1 MASSAAILR
10 SAARSLRLRQPLDQQ
25 GCLLPRR
32 SIEVLSPTARFLS
45 SSVPTERHPSEPSS
59 RDSKG
64 QKSRNNEK
72 KDDIYERLSTK
83 ADKIL
88 DGLDEQKRL
97 LKQVADQMNGLD
109 EQKRLLKQVEDQMK
123 ENKHGEPIDL
133 TPWVVFSF
141 VLFVLYNFTKH

>member
-1 MASSAAILR
+1 MALAAAILR
-10 SAARSLRLRQPLDQQ
+10 STARSLRLRLPLDQQ
-25 GCLLPRR
+25 WCLLARR
-32 SIEVLSPTARFLS
+32 SVEGLSPTTRLLS

-59 RDSKG
+59 SDTKG

-97 LKQVADQMNGLD
+97 LKQV
-109 EQKRLLKQVEDQMK
+109 EDQMK
-123 ENKHGEPIDL
+123 ENKKHGEPIDL
-133 TPWVVFSF
+133 TPWVVSSF
-141 VLFVLYNFTKH
+141 ALFVLYNYMKG

>member
-32 SIEVLSPTARFLS
+32 SI
-45 SSVPTERHPSEPSS
+45 ERHPSEPSS